1 MAPEQIDY
9 IAGAYLA
16 YKKVEKEEETN
27 A

>member
-9 IAGAYLA
+9 IAGASLA